1 MELTSQ
7 FECGNGKNIRR
18 ISAGEY
24 VLETNGSDPTYSF
37 YFYFRVTGD
46 DEARD
51 LHVTVLPDSEY
62 ASRNPELFNDD
73 RPSVLWIRRNDR
85 FGWTRM
91 NQHWTFRDTD
101 GYEVQKSRYS
111 IRLHVAGGAVV
122 DVANMLPLPYSQMC
136 DWLRKYVASQGEQ
149 AELQEIGQS
158 EEGRAI
164 LAVRLRSRTGK
175 PRLLVYAGEHATEF
189 AGQWAAKGIM
199 EFLASSVAE
208 ARGIRERYDVL
219 FVPQVNPD
227 GNVRGLLHNINK
239 VNLHLDYPVVNG
251 ECRPRTREVQAL
263 WRLIESYKPDLHI
276 CVHTFI
282 GPLASSDPPYEGL
295 YVPPLSCFRDP
306 KRARL
311 QQRINEY
318 LKWYTDA
325 TYFWGRDELL
335 KTATDD
341 SALFRFAAHRDV
353 LGCTFEP
360 NMSAGETACVR
371 SSLKVLR
378 ALLAGF
384 EQAEG

>member
-1 MELTSQ
+1 MELTTQ

-18 ISAGEY
+18 IATDEY

-37 YFYFRVTGD
+37 YFYFRITGD
-46 DEARD
+46 DVARN
-51 LHVTVLPDSEY
+51 LQITVLPDSDY
-62 ASRNPELFNDD
+62 AAHNPELFNDD

-91 NQHWTFRDTD
+91 NHHWAFRDGD
-101 GYEVQKSRYS
+101 SFEVEKKRYL
-111 IRLHVAGGAVV
+111 IKLHVGPLAVIE
-122 DVANMLPLPYSQMC
+122 VANMLPLPYSQMC
-136 DWLRKYVASQGEQ
+136 DWLQSFVALLGER
-149 AELQEIGQS
+149 AEMQQIGQS

-164 LAVRLRSRTGK
+164 LGVRFPSAKKK
-175 PRLLVYAGEHATEF
+175 PKLFIYAGEHATEF
-189 AGQWAAKGIM
+189 AGQWGVKGIM
-199 EFLASSVAE
+199 EFVSSGVAE
-208 ARGIRERYDVL
+208 AQAIRDKYELL

-227 GNVRGLLHNINK
+227 GNVHGLLHNINK
-239 VNLHLDYPVVNG
+239 VNLHLDYAVVDG
-251 ECRPRTREVQAL
+251 RCRPRSREAEAVWKL
-263 WRLIESYKPDLHI
+263 VGSYQPDMHMCL
-276 CVHTFI
+276 HTFI

-295 YVPPLSCFRDP
+295 YVPPPSCFKNP
-306 KRARL
+306 KLAKV

-335 KTATDD
+335 KTASEDT
-341 SALFRFAAHRDV
+341 ALYRFAADHGV

-360 NMSAGETACVR
+360 NMSVGETACVR

-384 EQAEG
+384 EQAEA